1 MKDIQFTL
9 AARCEAAGR
18 DNNEDNYQLIADI
31 ATDSANFTSDQVLT
45 LGSKGTLLVVCDGMG
60 GMNAGEVASAIAVK
74 TIKECFTANLIT
86 KEVLADPEKYIVQSI
101 QAADAAI
108 KEEGKR
114 NPETE
119 GMGSTIVLTWLL
131 NGKAYVGWCGDS
143 RAYRYNPVTGLER
156 LSHDHSYV
164 QELVDA
170 GSITEELAFFHPN
183 NNIITRS
190 LGDPRGTA
198 QPDIKVFDIQ
208 ENDLYLLCSDGLCGC
223 LQDAQIL
230 AVLEQKHETLS
241 QCRDALW
248 KADEEAGWH
257 DNVTTVLAQ
266 ITKGGIVPQTKTLE
280 NTNEI
285 SASKAKLIRTNK
297 MLKAALIGIGVL
309 IVAGALAWVGYKY
322 YPKVKGFIKDN
333 GKDVA
338 VVPDTITGSPST
350 DINTVEQ
357 AEPAEPE
364 ELKSGSATTSV
375 SVPKPS
381 NKSTS
386 KIDSVAQKIKDEAA
400 RNATKEKK
408 IAEERKEAKTGV
420 KTAKMDAEST
430 EKQEPTPADKT
441 TEKKQSE
448 KVVTVETTST
458 EEKKDTIKNK

>member
-31 ATDSANFTSDQVLT
+31 ATDNASFTSDQVLT

-86 KEVLADPEKYIVQSI
+86 KEVLADPEKYIVRSI

-131 NGKAYVGWCGDS
+131 NGNAYVGWCGDS

-190 LGDPRGTA
+190 LGDPRGAA
-198 QPDIKVFDIQ
+198 QPDTKMFDIQ

-230 AVLEQKHETLS
+230 AVLEQKHDTLS
-241 QCRDALW
+241 KCRDALW

-266 ITKGGIVPQTKTLE
+266 ITKGGIVPQAQSLE

-285 SASKAKLIRTNK
+285 SVSKAKLIRTNK
-297 MLKAALIGIGVL
+297 MLKAALISIGVL
-309 IVAGALAWVGYKY
+309 IIAGALAWVGYNY
-322 YPKVKGFIKDN
+322 YPKVISIIKE
-333 GKDVA
+333 GMSVS
-338 VVPDTITGSPST
+338 DTTNVDST
-350 DINTVEQ
+350 LTTSQEEQ
-357 AEPAEPE
+357 AAGEN
-364 ELKSGSATTSV
+364 TT
-375 SVPKPS
+375 
-381 NKSTS
+381 N
-386 KIDSVAQKIKDEAA
+386 
-400 RNATKEKK
+400 
-408 IAEERKEAKTGV
+408 
-420 KTAKMDAEST
+420 
-430 EKQEPTPADKT
+430 
-441 TEKKQSE
+441 
-448 KVVTVETTST
+448 
-458 EEKKDTIKNK
+458 DTF